1 MRIAAIQKNS
11 FIDYPG
17 KLSCVLFLPGCN
29 FTCPYCHNPG
39 LVRPE
44 SSDEAL
50 TPAEVFDFLEKRRG
64 MLEGV
69 VLTGGEPT
77 LQADLPELCRRILEM
92 GYPVKL
98 DTNGSRPERL
108 GALIAEGLID
118 FIAMDLK
125 TAPDRYAPLIW
136 PNARP
141 EAIRESVRAI
151 LASGIP
157 HEFRTTAVVPP
168 VDAAAMR
175 EMAALIEGA
184 DRYVL
189 QRFSDARVLQPD
201 FFSGEGGRAAT
212 EAELA
217 EFQAIVAPRVREC
230 RIR

>member
-1 MRIAAIQKNS
+1 MRIAALQKNS

-29 FTCPYCHNPG
+29 FTCPYCHNPS
-39 LVRPE
+39 LVRLE
-44 SSDEAL
+44 SSGDAL
-50 TPAEVFDFLEKRRG
+50 TLEEVFDFLEKRRG

-77 LQADLPELCRRILEM
+77 LQADLPELCRRIRKR

-108 GALIAEGLID
+108 KVLIAEGLID

-125 TAPDRYAPLIW
+125 TAPERYAPLIW

-168 VDAAAMR
+168 VDAAAM
-175 EMAALIEGA
+175 EEIAALIEGA

-189 QRFSDARVLQPD
+189 QRFSDARVLRPD
-201 FFSGEGGRAAT
+201 FFSSEAGRGAT

-217 EFQAIVAPRVREC
+217 TFQSIVAPRVGEC
-230 RIR
+230 EIR